1 MCFPVLTIVKMCTLR
16 KPVIGRP
23 SWKLIKKRYCSSW
36 HARCGFTILSV
47 HWDIGTERASR
58 LVRIPNL
65 WESQMVKVL
74 REKVFFAG
82 KSVLCELWRIFRF
95 QPVLEQYQ
103 RCLLYCAFLKLD
115 CYMRINFSTN
125 VGSARCEGKVDWSCS
140 VLRAKPWQET
150 PHFSKLSQRFRGGE
164 VQNVHNLKSVI
175 FTGPPPKSFMYRQF
189 NLGLVRCIW
198 DDLRQRRF
206 T

>member
-58 LVRIPNL
+58 LVRIPNI

-74 REKVFFAG
+74 REK
-82 KSVLCELWRIFRF
+82 SLLCRKVGTMWAVEDFS
-95 QPVLEQYQ
+95 
-103 RCLLYCAFLKLD
+103 
-115 CYMRINFSTN
+115 FSTCSRKVSEVRKTWFGSDFIKWDPYMWVN
-125 VGSARCEGKVDWSCS
+125 FYSKCKSARCEGKVDWSCS
-140 VLRAKPWQET
+140 GLRAKSWEES
-150 PHFSKLSQRFRGGE
+150 PHFSKLAPQGFRGGK
-164 VQNVHNLKSVI
+164 VRDVFIYLWFNLKS
-175 FTGPPPKSFMYRQF
+175 
-189 NLGLVRCIW
+189 
-198 DDLRQRRF
+198 
-206 T
+206 